1 MKMSTLIYKIGIGII
16 AVLCLT
22 ACSSDDSD
30 MDGSVVQKQ
39 FSYTMHLDDNGVF
52 STITTRGT
60 ASWTDNSI
68 IYLRFLTEDNEI
80 TGKAVYSSETDTW
93 TVTTDA
99 ELILSEEENS
109 LTAYYFEGSQ
119 SINEEEPDVVQLTPQ
134 TGIYTSEGNY
144 THPSETD
151 IYVKT
156 KLQPLYWRM
165 CFRGEEGQTVTLEAD
180 KNDIYYA
187 MRYYLEYG
195 DIEPDICDL
204 TLTVG
209 NSGYTPYFYGWLA
222 NMDENV
228 LCVTTDAE
236 YIRIINYE
244 DLNSGNSFYCQL
256 PTAENYEAEGW
267 QLAE

>member
-1 MKMSTLIYKIGIGII
+1 MKISNFIYKIGMGIV

-22 ACSSDDSD
+22 ACSSDDSELD
-30 MDGSVVQKQ
+30 MPAIQKQ
-39 FSYTMHLDDNGVF
+39 FTYTMHLDDSGILAT
-52 STITTRGT
+52 SITRGT
-60 ASWTDNSI
+60 ASWIDGSI
-68 IYLRFLTEDNEI
+68 IYLRFLTKDNEI
-80 TGKAVYSSETDTW
+80 TGKAVYSSDAYSW

-99 ELILSEEENS
+99 ELSLSEEENN

-119 SINEEEPDVVQLTPQ
+119 TIDEEEPDVVQLTPQ

-144 THPSETD
+144 THPTATD

-156 KLQPLYWRM
+156 KLLPLYWRM
-165 CFRGEEGQTVTLEAD
+165 CFRGTEGQTITLEAD

-187 MRYYLEYG
+187 TRYYLEYG
-195 DIEPDICDL
+195 DIEPDMCDL

-209 NSGYTPYFYGWLA
+209 SNGYTPYFYGWLA
-222 NMDENV
+222 NMDENTI
-228 LCVTTDAE
+228 CVTTDAE

-256 PTAENYEAEGW
+256 PTADNYEAEGW

>member
-1 MKMSTLIYKIGIGII
+1 MKISNLLYKIGIGIVT
-16 AVLCLT
+16 VLCLT
-22 ACSSDDSD
+22 ACSSDDSEID
-30 MDGSVVQKQ
+30 MPAVQKQ
-39 FSYTMHLDDNGVF
+39 FTYTMHLDDCGTLGT
-52 STITTRGT
+52 SITRGT
-60 ASWTDNSI
+60 ASWTDGSI
-68 IYLRFLTEDNEI
+68 IYLRFLTENDEI
-80 TGKAVYSSETDTW
+80 TGKAVYSSDADTW

-99 ELILSEEENS
+99 ELSLTEEEGN

-119 SINEEEPDVVQLTPQ
+119 TIDEEEPDAVQLTPQ
-134 TGIYTSEGNY
+134 TGIYSSEGNY
-144 THPSETD
+144 THPTATD

-180 KNDIYYA
+180 KNDICYA

-195 DIEPDICDL
+195 DIELDMCDL

-209 NSGYTPYFYGWLA
+209 SNGFTPYFYGWLI
-222 NMDENV
+222 NLDENM

-236 YIRIINYE
+236 YTRIINYN
-244 DLNSGNSFYCQL
+244 DLKSGNSVYCQL